1 METITVSDL
10 KANNEYTGDL
20 MLDSKFLLCPANCP
34 LPQEAIKALLEWSF
48 TTVNSEGAAI
58 VVPPK
63 PVVNE
68 EVKKEI
74 SAATEDVTELV
85 IEKPK
90 EKEENTEESVEA
102 SVQEALQKAEEK
114 KATISNDRDR
124 MDMVKDVY
132 MAYLNYI
139 NKVYTYY
146 ATNKEFKKGEIFGT
160 VRSLCNFLK
169 TNQRYM
175 LRIALPQDK
184 RNYFLV
190 YHSIRSTIL
199 AITIGLQLRMNEEKL
214 VELGVATL
222 LHEVGMLTI
231 SPQLYMNNKPLTA
244 AERKLI
250 LTHPLVSYNILKSA
264 DFSLPILMGVLDH
277 HERENGSGYPRHRKG
292 PDISY
297 YAKIIATV
305 CTFEAITAPREF
317 KEARTTYEAMIEML
331 KNENHLYDET
341 VVKAL
346 LFSLSLYPIGAYAY
360 LSNGKVAQVV
370 DVNPTDPRNP
380 IVQIIGMKNPDG
392 SPLTVQTNG
401 TDVKIVRVLDTKE
414 ASDVVAAL
422 EKSAAK

>member
-1 METITVSDL
+1 METIRVSEL
-10 KANNEYTGDL
+10 NANNEYSGDL
-20 MLDSKFLLCPANCP
+20 MLDSKFLLLPAKCP
-34 LPQEAIKALLEWSF
+34 LPQETIKALIEWSF
-48 TTVNSEGAAI
+48 TSVSSENA
-58 VVPPK
+58 VVVETPPK
-63 PVVNE
+63 PVVSQE
-68 EVKKEI
+68 MKKEI
-74 SAATEDVTELV
+74 SKTTEDVTELV

-90 EKEENTEESVEA
+90 KDESKEEVVEA
-102 SVQEALQKAEEK
+102 EVLDALKKAEERK
-114 KATISNDRDR
+114 TSITNDHER
-124 MDMVKDVY
+124 MEMVQDIY
-132 MAYLNYI
+132 MVYLNYI

-160 VRSLCNFLK
+160 VRSLCKFLK

-175 LRIALPQDK
+175 LRISIPQDK

-190 YHSIRSTIL
+190 YHSIRSTVL
-199 AITIGLQLRMNEEKL
+199 AITIGLQLRMSEDKL
-214 VELGVATL
+214 VELGVATM
-222 LHEVGMLTI
+222 LHEIGMLTI

-250 LTHPLVSYNILKSA
+250 LMHPLVSYNILKSA

-277 HERENGSGYPRHRKG
+277 HERENGSGYPRHRRG
-292 PDISY
+292 SDISY

-317 KEARTTYEAMIEML
+317 KEARTTYDAMVEML

-380 IVQIIGMKNPDG
+380 IVQIVGMKNPDG
-392 SPLTVQTNG
+392 SPVTMTTNG
-401 TDVKIVRVLDTKE
+401 TDVKIVRVLDNKE

-422 EKSAAK
+422 SKTS

>member
-20 MLDSKFLLCPANCP
+20 MLDAKFLLCPAKCP
-34 LPQEAIKALLEWSF
+34 LPQEIIKALLEWSF
-48 TTVNSEGAAI
+48 TSVSAESAVVVAA
-58 VVPPK
+58 PPK

-90 EKEENTEESVEA
+90 EKENTEESVEP
-102 SVQEALQKAEEK
+102 SVQAALQKAEERR
-114 KATISNDRDR
+114 ASIYNDRER
-124 MDMVKDVY
+124 MEMVQDVY
-132 MAYLNYI
+132 MAYMEYI
-139 NKVYTYY
+139 NQVYTYY
-146 ATNKEFKKGEIFGT
+146 ATNKDFKKSEIFGT
-160 VRSLCNFLK
+160 VRSLCKFIK
-169 TNQRYM
+169 VNQRYM
-175 LRIALPQDK
+175 LRISVPQDR

-190 YHSIRSTIL
+190 YHSIRSTVL
-199 AITIGLQLRMNEEKL
+199 AITIGLQLRMSEDKL
-214 VELGVATL
+214 VELGVATI
-222 LHEVGMLTI
+222 LHEIGMLTI

-244 AERKLI
+244 AERKMI

-264 DFSLPILMGVLDH
+264 EFSLPILMGVLDH

-317 KEARTTYEAMIEML
+317 KEARTTYEAMVEML

-360 LSNGKVAQVV
+360 LSNGMVAQVV

-380 IVQIIGMKNPDG
+380 IVQIVGMKNPDG
-392 SPLTVQTNG
+392 SPVTMQTNG

-422 EKSAAK
+422 SKTAKS